1 MENIEIH
8 PSTKW
13 GLISLLEN
21 PIQLFGH
28 VYQLLEPQL
37 GTISNSIFIAP
48 NTRFRFNM
56 LSDFFLKIFQKIYS
70 TAAKPQFLGEVKLT
84 IINEDDIHL
93 LLLSL
98 FKGISDYLT
107 LYRKRSLKTL
117 KPIKVH
123 NIIITPK
130 PPNPIHDLLPNP
142 IRENYGTG
150 FHDLTDIFKYI
161 SVIKETNLKINF
173 IKNDRLT
180 GTCSYLK
187 NKIRNGFKIAVTP
200 FMIDIVFE
208 FDSHLNNW
216 PAKEKTPYWLK
227 KIRNTEEA
235 QKCLIDK
242 VLKPCLQKEVDI
254 LVLPELSVDERLL
267 TFLKNWL
274 KLNNRERISS
284 GKPGLLLVVAGS
296 FHFEIE
302 GNKRFNISTVLNHEG
317 DVLWTQNKIKRFS
330 FDKSDIRKNPQLPIL
345 LETSPAGGY
354 EGIKETGT
362 ICCVDTPLGRIAV
375 CICIDFFHK
384 EHMET
389 FRQAGINVF
398 LVPAMS
404 PQIIR
409 FLESAA
415 LFAGDNLAASFIS
428 NNGYAAKKGSSGI
441 HEDGASFY
449 ILPNR
454 SRKNVQAASE
464 NLSLLVF
471 DSKKL
476 TKS

>member
-1 MENIEIH
+1 MDNIEIH
-8 PSTKW
+8 PSIKW
-13 GLISLLEN
+13 KLVSLLEN

-28 VYQLLEPQL
+28 LYQLLEPQL
-37 GTISNSIFIAP
+37 GTISNSIYTDP
-48 NTRFRFNM
+48 VTRFRFNM
-56 LSDFFLKIFQKIYS
+56 FSDFFLKGFQQIYS
-70 TAAKPQFLGEVKLT
+70 AAAKPQFLGEVKLA
-84 IINEDDIHL
+84 IIKEDDTHL
-93 LLLSL
+93 LFVSL
-98 FKGISDYLT
+98 FKGVSDYLT
-107 LYRKRSLKTL
+107 LYRKRTLKTL
-117 KPIKVH
+117 KPTKVH

-161 SVIKETNLKINF
+161 SVIKETSLKINL

-180 GTCSYLK
+180 TACSYLK
-187 NKIRNGFKIAVTP
+187 NKIKNGFKIAVTP
-200 FMIDIVFE
+200 FMSDMAFE

-227 KIRNTEEA
+227 KIKNIEEA
-235 QKCLIDK
+235 QKYLIDK
-242 VLKPCLQKEVDI
+242 VLKPCLQKEVDL
-254 LVLPELSVDERLL
+254 LVLPELSVDEGLL
-267 TFLKNWL
+267 NFLKNWL

-284 GKPGLLLVVAGS
+284 GKAGLLLVVAGS

-302 GNKRFNISTVLNHEG
+302 GDKRFNVSTVLDHTG
-317 DVLWTQNKIKRFS
+317 SVLWTQNKIKRFS
-330 FDKSDIRKNPQLPIL
+330 FDKSDIQKNPQLPIL

-354 EGIKETGT
+354 EGIEETGT
-362 ICCVDTPLGRIAV
+362 ICCADTPLGRIAV

-389 FRQAGINVF
+389 YRQAGINLF

-404 PQIIR
+404 PQVIR
-409 FLESAA
+409 FLETAA
-415 LFAGDNLAASFIS
+415 LFCGDNLAASFIA
-428 NNGYAAKKGSSGI
+428 NNGYAAKKRNSGI

-454 SRKNVQAASE
+454 SRKNVRATGE
-464 NLSLLVF
+464 NSSLLVF
-471 DSKKL
+471 DSKR
-476 TKS
+476 S